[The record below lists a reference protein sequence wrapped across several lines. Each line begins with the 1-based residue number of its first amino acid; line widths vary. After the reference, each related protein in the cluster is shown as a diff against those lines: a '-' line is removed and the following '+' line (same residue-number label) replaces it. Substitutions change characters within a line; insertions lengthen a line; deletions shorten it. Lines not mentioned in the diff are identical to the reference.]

1 MIAPFLPH
9 IAEEMYHIDYK
20 EDGTTASEK
29 TYGFFA
35 MKEKEKSIHLSSWPT
50 QNNKDESLNKDEIKG
65 IDLMLKIITE
75 IRKYKTDKQIKLGA
89 ELPIVNIKLEKEKEM
104 LLSPFLD
111 DLKFTIKANK
121 ILFQNENNEIETNHP
136 IIAI

>member
-1 MIAPFLPH
+1 
-9 IAEEMYHIDYK
+9 
-20 EDGTTASEK
+20 
-29 TYGFFA
+29 
-35 MKEKEKSIHLSSWPT
+35 
-50 QNNKDESLNKDEIKG
+50 
-65 IDLMLKIITE
+65 MLKIITE
-75 IRKYKTDKQIKLGA
+75 IRKYKTDKQIKLGS